1 MKLRFD
7 RDRTQSFG
15 HFLWQR
21 FVDDK
26 CFETAGALS
35 YTTLVSL
42 VPLMV
47 AALAMFAAFPVFAQ
61 SRDLLLDF
69 VFRNFVPAA
78 GHHIQDALQGFAGN
92 ASQLTGISILMMLFS
107 AISMM
112 VSIEDRLNR
121 IWRVQRPR
129 SWPARLLLY
138 WAALTLGPVLVG
150 GGIAASSYLSA
161 QPFLQGTAT
170 VAASSGTLLQGAPA
184 AASPGLGAHALRA
197 VPFVATFV
205 SLWLMYVL
213 VPNRRVSRRDATAGA
228 LVAAVLFEFA
238 RWGFRLFVHGAHT
251 YQQIYGKA
259 LAAIPIFLVWIY
271 LSWIIVI
278 LGASIAASISAYEYE
293 PPAERLPEG
302 AEFLGLMLV
311 LRHFVDAQ
319 RRGESVDPAS
329 VCASEPRL
337 RSALAA
343 TYFDDLLRAGLIQ
356 RGETGGWLLS
366 RSLDSADL
374 LRVYQH
380 ASYRLPLQP
389 TQEAEALNL
398 PLPRELLAM
407 LDELAATLRATLGT
421 SLLQAFPATP
431 PHPKEPAP

>member
-1 MKLRFD
+1 MQLRFD
-7 RDRTQSFG
+7 RDRTHSFG
-15 HFLWQR
+15 RFLWQR

-78 GHHIQDALQGFAGN
+78 GHHIKEALQGFAGN

-121 IWRVQRPR
+121 IWRVQRAR

-161 QPFLQGTAT
+161 QP
-170 VAASSGTLLQGAPA
+170 LLQGASTA
-184 AASPGLGAHALRA
+184 AASTGAGVYVLRV
-197 VPFVATFV
+197 VPFAATFV

-213 VPNRRVSRRDATAGA
+213 VPNRRVSRRDATVGA
-228 LVAAVLFEFA
+228 LVAAILFEFA
-238 RWGFRLFVHGAHT
+238 RWGFRVFVHGAHT

-278 LGASIAASISAYEYE
+278 LGASIAASVSAFEYE
-293 PPAERLPEG
+293 PPAEKLPEG
-302 AEFLGLMLV
+302 AEFLGLMMV
-311 LRHFVDAQ
+311 LKHFVDAQ
-319 RRGESVDPAS
+319 RRGGSVDPAL
-329 VCASEPRL
+329 VCSNEPRL
-337 RSALAA
+337 RGALVA
-343 TYFDDLLRAGLIQ
+343 TYFDDLARAGLIG
-356 RGETGGWLLS
+356 RSESGGWLLS

-374 LRVYQH
+374 LRVYRH
-380 ASYRLPLQP
+380 ANYRLPLQP
-389 TQEAEALNL
+389 AQQAQALNL
-398 PLPRELLAM
+398 SLPQELLS
-407 LDELAATLRATLGT
+407 LLETLAANVRSTLAAP
-421 SLLQAFPATP
+421 LLKVFPVSP
-431 PHPKEPAP
+431 VAPEESSP

>member
-1 MKLRFD
+1 MQLHYD
-7 RDRTQSFG
+7 RDRARSFG
-15 HFLWQR
+15 RFLWQR

-92 ASQLTGISILMMLFS
+92 ASQLTGFSILLMLFS

-121 IWRVQRPR
+121 IWRVRQPRP
-129 SWPARLLLY
+129 WPARLLLY

-161 QPFLQGTAT
+161 QP
-170 VAASSGTLLQGAPA
+170 LLQGASA
-184 AASPGLGAHALRA
+184 VASSSGLGGYVLRA
-197 VPFVATFV
+197 VPFAATFV
-205 SLWLMYVL
+205 CLWLMYVL
-213 VPNRRVSRRDATAGA
+213 VPNRRVSRRDATVGA
-228 LVAAVLFEFA
+228 LVAAILFEFA

-278 LGASIAASISAYEYE
+278 LGASIAASVSAFEYE
-293 PPAERLPEG
+293 SPDGKLPEG
-302 AEFLGLMLV
+302 AEFFGLMLV
-311 LRHFVDAQ
+311 LKHFVDAH
-319 RRGESVDPAS
+319 RRGESVDVAS
-329 VCASEPRL
+329 VCAREPRL
-337 RSALAA
+337 RSVLAEA
-343 TYFDDLLRAGLIQ
+343 CFDDLARAGLIR
-356 RGETGGWLLS
+356 RGEAGGWLLS

-374 LRVYQH
+374 LRVYRH
-380 ASYRLPLQP
+380 TRHRLPLHP
-389 TQEAEALNL
+389 MQEAAVLKLSL
-398 PLPRELLAM
+398 PPPLLAM
-407 LDELAATLRATLGT
+407 LDDLAASMRSKLGV
-421 SLLQAFPATP
+421 SLLRMFPATP
-431 PHPKEPAP
+431 ATPQEPLP

>member
-1 MKLRFD
+1 MQLHYD
-7 RDRTQSFG
+7 RDRTHSFSR
-15 HFLWQR
+15 FLWQR

-121 IWRVQRPR
+121 IWRVQRSR

-150 GGIAASSYLSA
+150 AGVAASSYLSA
-161 QPFLQGTAT
+161 QP
-170 VAASSGTLLQGAPA
+170 LLQGASAPA
-184 AASPGLGAHALRA
+184 SAGHGLPVLRA
-197 VPFVATFV
+197 VPFIATFV
-205 SLWLMYVL
+205 TLWLMYTL
-213 VPNRRVSRRDATAGA
+213 VPNRRVSRRDATVGA
-228 LVAAVLFEFA
+228 LVAAILFEFA

-259 LAAIPIFLVWIY
+259 LAVIPIFLVWIY

-278 LGASIAASISAYEYE
+278 LGASIAASISAFEYE
-293 PPAERLPEG
+293 PPTEKLPEG

-311 LRHFVDAQ
+311 LGRFVDAQ
-319 RRGESVDPAS
+319 RRGEGVDPS
-329 VCASEPRL
+329 LLCASEPRL
-337 RSALAA
+337 RGALVTA
-343 TYFDDLLRAGLIQ
+343 YFDDLARAGLIQ
-356 RGETGGWLLS
+356 RGESGGWLLS

-380 ASYRLPLQP
+380 VNYRLPLQP
-389 TQEAEALNL
+389 AQQAEALNL
-398 PLPRELLAM
+398 PLPQELLAM
-407 LDELAATLRATLGT
+407 LDALAADVRSTLATP
-421 SLLQAFPATP
+421 LLQVFPAVP
-431 PHPKEPAP
+431 IAHEESSP

>member
-1 MKLRFD
+1 MQLHYD
-7 RDRTQSFG
+7 RDRVRSFG
-15 HFLWQR
+15 RFLWQR
-21 FVDDK
+21 FADDK

-92 ASQLTGISILMMLFS
+92 ASQLTGISILVMLFS

-129 SWPARLLLY
+129 TWPARLLLY

-161 QPFLQGTAT
+161 RLLLQGAST
-170 VAASSGTLLQGAPA
+170 VAASSG
-184 AASPGLGAHALRA
+184 LGGYALRA

-205 SLWLMYVL
+205 TLWLMYVL
-213 VPNRRVSRRDATAGA
+213 VPNRSVSRRDATVGA
-228 LVAAVLFEFA
+228 LLAAVLFEFA

-271 LSWIIVI
+271 LSWVIVI
-278 LGASIAASISAYEYE
+278 LGASIAAAISAFEYE
-293 PPAERLPEG
+293 PPGGKLPEG
-302 AEFLGLMLV
+302 AEFLGLLV
-311 LRHFVDAQ
+311 VLGHLVDAQ
-319 RRGESVDPAS
+319 RGGGSVDAAA
-329 VCASEPRL
+329 VCAAEPRL
-337 RSALAA
+337 RSARVSAYFEDLA
-343 TYFDDLLRAGLIQ
+343 RAGLIQ
-356 RGETGGWLLS
+356 RGEAGGWLLS
-366 RSLDSADL
+366 RSLDSTDL

-380 ASYRLPLQP
+380 TRYRLPLLP
-389 TQEAEALNL
+389 AQEAAALSLQL
-398 PLPRELLAM
+398 PQPLLAT
-407 LDELAATLRATLGT
+407 LDELAAAMRSMLGRPLLRV
-421 SLLQAFPATP
+421 FPAAP
-431 PHPKEPAP
+431 IEPKESSV

>member
-1 MKLRFD
+1 MSRLFD
-7 RDRTQSFG
+7 RDRTHSFG
-15 HFLWQR
+15 RFVWQR

-47 AALAMFAAFPVFAQ
+47 AALAIFAAFPVFAQ

-161 QPFLQGTAT
+161 RL
-170 VAASSGTLLQGAPA
+170 LLQGASTISAP
-184 AASPGLGAHALRA
+184 SGLGVYALRV
-197 VPFVATFV
+197 VPFVATLS
-205 SLWLMYVL
+205 SLWLMYTL
-213 VPNRRVSRRDATAGA
+213 VPNRRVSRRDATIGA
-228 LVAAVLFEFA
+228 LVAAILFEFA

-259 LAAIPIFLVWIY
+259 LAVIPIFLVWIY
-271 LSWIIVI
+271 LSWVIVI
-278 LGASIAASISAYEYE
+278 LGASIAASISAFEYE
-293 PPAERLPEG
+293 PPAEKLPEG
-302 AEFLGLMLV
+302 AEFLGLMVV

-319 RRGESVDPAS
+319 RRGEGVDPALL
-329 VCASEPRL
+329 CAGEPRL
-337 RSALAA
+337 RGALVAA
-343 TYFDDLLRAGLIQ
+343 YFDDLARAGLIQ
-356 RGETGGWLLS
+356 RSESGGWLLS

-374 LRVYQH
+374 LRVYEH
-380 ASYRLPLQP
+380 TRYRLPLQP
-389 TQEAEALNL
+389 VQEAEALNL
-398 PLPRELLAM
+398 QLPRALLAM
-407 LDELAATLRATLGT
+407 LDDLAVSMRSTLGAP
-421 SLLQAFPATP
+421 LVQMFPATP
-431 PHPKEPAP
+431 VAQKESSP

>member
-1 MKLRFD
+1 MKLRID

-15 HFLWQR
+15 RFLWQR

-92 ASQLTGISILMMLFS
+92 ASQLTGLSILMMLFS

-121 IWRVQRPR
+121 IWRVQRSR
-129 SWPARLLLY
+129 SWGARLLLY

-150 GGIAASSYLSA
+150 GGIAISSYLSA
-161 QPFLQGTAT
+161 QP
-170 VAASSGTLLQGAPA
+170 LLQGASAPA
-184 AASPGLGAHALRA
+184 PAGEGMHVLRA

-205 SLWLMYVL
+205 TLWLMYTL
-213 VPNRRVSRRDATAGA
+213 VPNRRVSRRDATVGA
-228 LVAAVLFEFA
+228 LVAAILFEFA

-259 LAAIPIFLVWIY
+259 LAAIPILLVWIY

-278 LGASIAASISAYEYE
+278 LGASIAASISAYEYRSPDE
-293 PPAERLPEG
+293 VLPEG
-302 AEFLGLMLV
+302 AEFLGLLVV

-319 RRGESVDPAS
+319 RRGESVAPAS
-329 VCASEPRL
+329 ICASEPRL
-337 RSALAA
+337 RGAPVAA
-343 TYFDDLLRAGLIQ
+343 YFDDLVRAGLIQ
-356 RGETGGWLLS
+356 RNEAGGWLLS

-380 ASYRLPLQP
+380 TRYRLPLQP
-389 TQEAEALNL
+389 AQEAAELKLEL
-398 PLPRELLAM
+398 PQELLAM
-407 LDELAATLRATLGT
+407 LAELAAVMRSTLGA
-421 SLLQAFPATP
+421 SLAHVFPAASAASNARSL
-431 PHPKEPAP
+431 PHE